1 MAIPAHCSAA
11 TYAWL
16 YNVIHIYYA
25 GCDLQREGTPVW
37 GSHKECPAKNAD
49 GLVVRYVMSSEGG
62 GV

>member
-1 MAIPAHCSAA
+1 MHGYIM
-11 TYAWL
+11 L
-16 YNVIHIYYA
+16 YIYIMLVVISSER
-25 GCDLQREGTPVW
+25 GLQCG